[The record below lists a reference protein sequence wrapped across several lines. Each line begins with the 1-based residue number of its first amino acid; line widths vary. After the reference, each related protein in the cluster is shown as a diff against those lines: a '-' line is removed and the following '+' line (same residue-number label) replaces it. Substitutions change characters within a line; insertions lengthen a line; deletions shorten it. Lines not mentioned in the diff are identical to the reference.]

1 MTPVRGYP
9 LDNRCLI
16 SSAARI
22 IAVSGSVMVIYDL
35 WLLPTRYSI
44 FDADFIT
51 NGTNKRMA
59 RICLHILSINL
70 YPDLFRL
77 LNFFQMERNINHRG
91 RGMSLFSVSSVVFR
105 VDTNAANKET
115 MALWYLALQWTN
127 DQSYRLVAFLI
138 VFMPPALLVTLTVT
152 NYAFGRMTRIYSG
165 LTFVQFVYLF
175 HSWSLST

>member
-9 LDNRCLI
+9 LDNRCLM

-35 WLLPTRYSI
+35 WLLPIRYSSL
-44 FDADFIT
+44 DADFIT

-91 RGMSLFSVSSVVFR
+91 RLSVVGLCASVVFR
-105 VDTNAANKET
+105 VDNPTPQTE
-115 MALWYLALQWTN
+115 
-127 DQSYRLVAFLI
+127 
-138 VFMPPALLVTLTVT
+138 
-152 NYAFGRMTRIYSG
+152 NY
-165 LTFVQFVYLF
+165 
-175 HSWSLST
+175 